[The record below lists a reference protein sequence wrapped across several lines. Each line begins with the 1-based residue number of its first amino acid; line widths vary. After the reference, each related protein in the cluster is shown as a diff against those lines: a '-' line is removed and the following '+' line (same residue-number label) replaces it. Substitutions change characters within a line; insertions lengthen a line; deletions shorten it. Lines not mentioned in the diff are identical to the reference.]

1 MDKLDYREL
10 AELISK
16 VQDKVEKDLMTANR
30 FGELSKVLK
39 QYNYI
44 EETEKI
50 ESAYYSNNAKIL
62 ILGEITAKIND
73 IEYTFKN
80 LGIPRDKF
88 EIITDYEKLTN
99 FNPEKLRN
107 ESRYS
112 DILVC
117 AMTNK
122 MKNIG
127 NYPDLIS
134 MIEHNQEEY
143 PLLNRITNESGEL
156 KFTITGLRNAIIKT
170 HMYNDLME

>member
-62 ILGEITAKIND
+62 I
-73 IEYTFKN
+73 F
-80 LGIPRDKF
+80 
-88 EIITDYEKLTN
+88 
-99 FNPEKLRN
+99 
-107 ESRYS
+107 
-112 DILVC
+112 
-117 AMTNK
+117 
-122 MKNIG
+122 
-127 NYPDLIS
+127 
-134 MIEHNQEEY
+134 
-143 PLLNRITNESGEL
+143 
-156 KFTITGLRNAIIKT
+156 
-170 HMYNDLME
+170 

>member
-1 MDKLDYREL
+1 MDKLDYKEL

-99 FNPEKLRN
+99 FFSSFSSTLFISIK
-107 ESRYS
+107 S
-112 DILVC
+112 ILSLNLIISSLY
-117 AMTNK
+117 AYTFSANK
-122 MKNIG
+122 T
-127 NYPDLIS
+127 YFFLDS
-134 MIEHNQEEY
+134 
-143 PLLNRITNESGEL
+143 
-156 KFTITGLRNAIIKT
+156 
-170 HMYNDLME
+170 